1 LKPNLIYLCHRM
13 PWPPIKGEKIHT
25 WHVLNHLAQ
34 HFTVHLGVLVDE
46 PEDMAHIPRMQ
57 AVCGSVGAFRIHRVT
72 QLLRALRAVRP
83 GRPLQPGTC
92 ASPALA
98 AWVDACVGRMPIA
111 AIFISSVAMAP
122 YALHRHGPRLI
133 LDAQD
138 IDSEKWQTYAA
149 SSKWPM
155 RLLWAREART
165 LRAYERHAAARCDVT
180 FFVSAPEAQRFA
192 ELAPESAARV
202 RWFDNG
208 VELDHFNPAHNFPT
222 PFAHP
227 GPALVFTGHMQYRPN
242 VDAVIWFATEVMP
255 RLRSRGAD
263 AHFWIVG
270 AAPTSSVQALAKRAG
285 VHVTGQVAD
294 TRPYLAHAAAVV
306 CPLRIARGIQNKV
319 LEAMAMGKT
328 VVLTPQALEGIEARE
343 GAELLVAADAQ
354 AFADTVCAALEQP
367 DPAIGHA
374 ARACVEAGY
383 GWTARL
389 APLMPLLEGEVARTP
404 ASPAPASAAG
414 ALAALP

>member
-98 AWVDACVGRMPIA
+98 AWVDACVARMPIA

-202 RWFDNG
+202 RWFENG

-319 LEAMAMGKT
+319 LEAMAMGKP
-328 VVLTPQALEGIEARE
+328 VIASPGAFEGVCATAGRDLLIADGAAAFCTAIEAV
-343 GAELLVAADAQ
+343 L
-354 AFADTVCAALEQP
+354 
-367 DPAIGHA
+367 
-374 ARACVEAGY
+374 
-383 GWTARL
+383 
-389 APLMPLLEGEVARTP
+389 
-404 ASPAPASAAG
+404 AG
-414 ALAALP
+414 AHPDLGAHARVAMEAHYDWAVTLGRMDRWLTLEKGSVLF